1 MNRTLKR
8 PMFRMGGSAAEGITS
23 GLDKPKRG
31 LVDEPGKYSQTLDI
45 PDLLTKTRE
54 QMTPENIAA
63 YQPFVQRPQGEA
75 LNRFLINF
83 GLNLASTPPT
93 GRGFSG
99 LISTAAGAAKQ
110 PTTDLFA
117 DIDRERLTK
126 QSAEADLFKTL
137 LQGNIDIAAA
147 EAEGRAEG
155 GSKAFAFK
163 EKADDIEN
171 TMDIIFGLR
180 QKKKDS
186 PDGKLSK
193 EDQQLLSSK
202 ELRLQNLTKTD
213 EVVKSLL
220 SNKDYVQRVVRKIK
234 SLLLEVKDSD
244 GIPIYA
250 EDGSEKEAKLIEDI
264 QRYYLQ
270 FARTG
275 ELPDF
280 SVTENFAT
288 GGRAGYRVGGGVIG
302 GGEDMGANKVTET
315 ATTPEPQKMP
325 IDYDTLRARLPKE
338 ITDDVVRL
346 IAASPEALEDFATIA
361 TQQDVDQFNQKYS
374 VNLVLPQEA

>member
-8 PMFRMGGSAAEGITS
+8 PMFRMGGSTSEGITS

-45 PDLLTKTRE
+45 PDLLAKTRE
-54 QMTPENIAA
+54 QFTPENIAA
-63 YQPFVQRPQGEA
+63 YQPFMQRPQGEA

-83 GLNLASTPPT
+83 GLNLASTPPV
-93 GRGFSG
+93 GKGFSG

-110 PTTDLFA
+110 PTADLFE
-117 DIDRERLTK
+117 DIDRERLSK
-126 QSAEADLFKTL
+126 QTAEADLFKTL
-137 LQGNIDIAAA
+137 LEGNIDIAAA

-155 GSKAFAFK
+155 GGKAFAFK

-234 SLLLEVKDSD
+234 SLLLEVKDSE

-264 QRYYLQ
+264 QRYYLE

-288 GGRAGYRVGGGVIG
+288 GGRAGYMVGGGADIG
-302 GGEDMGANKVTET
+302 TAP
-315 ATTPEPQKMP
+315 ATTDQGSMPTRKMP

-346 IAASPEALEDFATIA
+346 IAASPKALEDFATIA

>member
-31 LVDEPGKYSQTLDI
+31 LVNEPGKYSQPPLNL

-63 YQPFVQRPQGEA
+63 YQPYMQRPQGEA

-83 GLNLASTPPT
+83 GLDLASRPPT

-99 LISTAAGAAKQ
+99 LIGTAASAAKA
-110 PTTDLFA
+110 PTEQLFA
-117 DIDRERLTK
+117 DIDRERLSK
-126 QSAEADLFKTL
+126 QAAEADLFKTL
-137 LQGNIDIAAA
+137 LEGNIDIAAA
-147 EAEGRAEG
+147 EAEGRGEG
-155 GSKAFAFK
+155 GAKAFAFK

-186 PDGKLSK
+186 PDGKLSQ

-220 SNKDYVQRVVRKIK
+220 SNKEYVQRVVRKIK
-234 SLLLEVKDSD
+234 SLLLEVKDSE

-288 GGRAGYRVGGGVIG
+288 GGRAGYMAGGGA
-302 GGEDMGANKVTET
+302 DMDMAT
-315 ATTPEPQKMP
+315 ATTDQGSMPTKKMP

>member
-31 LVDEPGKYSQTLDI
+31 LVNEPGKYSQPPLNL

-63 YQPFVQRPQGEA
+63 YQPYMQRPQGEA

-83 GLNLASTPPT
+83 GLDLASRPPT

-99 LISTAAGAAKQ
+99 LIGTAASAAKA
-110 PTTDLFA
+110 PTEQLFA
-117 DIDRERLTK
+117 DIDRERLSK
-126 QSAEADLFKTL
+126 QAAEADLFKTL
-137 LQGNIDIAAA
+137 LEGNIDIAAA
-147 EAEGRAEG
+147 EAEGRGEG
-155 GSKAFAFK
+155 GAKAFAFK

-171 TMDIIFGLR
+171 TMNIIFGLR

-186 PDGKLSK
+186 PDGKLSQ

-234 SLLLEVKDSD
+234 SLLLEVKDSE

-288 GGRAGYRVGGGVIG
+288 GGRAGYMAGGGA
-302 GGEDMGANKVTET
+302 DMNMAT
-315 ATTPEPQKMP
+315 ATTDQGSMPTKKMP

>member
-155 GSKAFAFK
+155 GGKAFAFK

-234 SLLLEVKDSD
+234 SLLLEVKDSQ

-280 SVTENFAT
+280 SSTENFAT
-288 GGRAGYRVGGGVIG
+288 GGRAGYMVGGGA
-302 GGEDMGANKVTET
+302 DMST
-315 ATTPEPQKMP
+315 APSTMDQESTPTTKMP
-325 IDYDTLRARLPKE
+325 INFETLRARLPKE

>member
-8 PMFRMGGSAAEGITS
+8 PMFRMGGSASAGITS

-31 LVDEPGKYSQTLDI
+31 LVNEPGKYSQPPLDL
-45 PDLLTKTRE
+45 PDLLGKTRE

-63 YQPFVQRPQGEA
+63 YQPFMQRPQGEA

-83 GLNLASTPPT
+83 GLDLASRPPT

-99 LISTAAGAAKQ
+99 LIGTAASAAKA
-110 PTTDLFA
+110 PTEQLFA
-117 DIDRERLTK
+117 DIDRERLSK
-126 QSAEADLFKTL
+126 QTAEADLFKTL
-137 LQGNIDIAAA
+137 LEGNIDIAAA
-147 EAEGRAEG
+147 EAEGRGEG
-155 GSKAFAFK
+155 GAKAFAFK

-186 PDGKLSK
+186 PDGTLSK

-234 SLLLEVKDSD
+234 SLLLEVKDGE

-264 QRYYLQ
+264 QKYYLQ

-288 GGRAGYRVGGGVIG
+288 GGRAGYMAGGGA
-302 GGEDMGANKVTET
+302 DMSTAS
-315 ATTPEPQKMP
+315 ATTDQESMPTKKMP

>member
-31 LVDEPGKYSQTLDI
+31 LVNEPGKYSQPPLDL
-45 PDLLTKTRE
+45 PNLLTKTRE

-63 YQPFVQRPQGEA
+63 YQPFMQRPQGEA

-83 GLNLASTPPT
+83 GLDLASRPPT

-99 LISTAAGAAKQ
+99 LIGTAASAAKA
-110 PTTDLFA
+110 PTEQLFA
-117 DIDRERLTK
+117 DIDRERLSK
-126 QSAEADLFKTL
+126 QTAEADLFKTL
-137 LQGNIDIAAA
+137 LEGNIDIAAA
-147 EAEGRAEG
+147 EAEGRGEG
-155 GSKAFAFK
+155 GAKAFAFK

-186 PDGKLSK
+186 PDGTLSK

-234 SLLLEVKDSD
+234 SLLLEVKDGE

-264 QRYYLQ
+264 QKYYLQ

-288 GGRAGYRVGGGVIG
+288 GGRAGYMAGGGA
-302 GGEDMGANKVTET
+302 DMSTAS
-315 ATTPEPQKMP
+315 ATTDQESMPTKKMP

>member
-31 LVDEPGKYSQTLDI
+31 LVNEPGKYSQPPLDL
-45 PDLLTKTRE
+45 PNLLTKTRE

-63 YQPFVQRPQGEA
+63 YQPFMQRPQGEA

-83 GLNLASTPPT
+83 GLDLASRPPT
-93 GRGFSG
+93 GKGFSG
-99 LISTAAGAAKQ
+99 LIGTAASAAKE
-110 PTTDLFA
+110 PTAQLFE
-117 DIDRERLTK
+117 DIDRERLSK
-126 QSAEADLFKTL
+126 QTAEADLFKTL
-137 LQGNIDIAAA
+137 LEGNIDIAAA
-147 EAEGRAEG
+147 EAEGRGEG
-155 GSKAFAFK
+155 GAKAFAFK

-186 PDGKLSK
+186 PDGTLSK

-234 SLLLEVKDSD
+234 SLLLEVKDNE

-264 QRYYLQ
+264 QKYYLQ

-288 GGRAGYRVGGGVIG
+288 GGRAGYMVGGGA
-302 GGEDMGANKVTET
+302 DMDTAP
-315 ATTPEPQKMP
+315 ATTDQESMPTRKMP

>member
-31 LVDEPGKYSQTLDI
+31 LVNEPGKYSQPPLDL
-45 PDLLTKTRE
+45 PNLLTKTRE
-54 QMTPENIAA
+54 QMTPENIQA
-63 YQPFVQRPQGEA
+63 YQPYVQRPQGEA

-93 GRGFSG
+93 GKGFSG

-110 PTTDLFA
+110 PTTDLFK

-126 QSAEADLFKTL
+126 QAAEADLFKTL
-137 LQGNIDIAAA
+137 LEGNIDIAAA
-147 EAEGRAEG
+147 EAEGRGEG
-155 GSKAFAFK
+155 GAKAFAFK

-180 QKKKDS
+180 QKKKDN

-234 SLLLEVKDSD
+234 SLLLEVKDSE

-250 EDGSEKEAKLIEDI
+250 EDGSKKEAKLIEDI
-264 QRYYLQ
+264 QKYYLE
-270 FARTG
+270 FSRTG
-275 ELPDF
+275 KLPDF
-280 SVTENFAT
+280 SSPESFAT
-288 GGRAGYRVGGGVIG
+288 GGRAGYMVGGGA
-302 GGEDMGANKVTET
+302 DMAQQSM
-315 ATTPEPQKMP
+315 TTDQESMSTRKMP

-338 ITDDVVRL
+338 ITDDIVKL
-346 IAASPEALEDFATIA
+346 ISTSPEALEDFATIA
-361 TQQDVDQFNQKYS
+361 TQQDVDQFNQKYR

>member
-8 PMFRMGGSAAEGITS
+8 PMFRMGGSAADGITS

-31 LVDEPGKYSQTLDI
+31 LVNEPGKYSQPPLNL

-54 QMTPENIAA
+54 QMTPENIEA
-63 YQPFVQRPQGEA
+63 YQPFMQRPQGEA

-83 GLNLASTPPT
+83 GLNLASTPPV
-93 GRGFSG
+93 GKGFSG

-117 DIDRERLTK
+117 DIDRERLSK
-126 QSAEADLFKTL
+126 QTAEADLFKTL
-137 LQGNIDIAAA
+137 LEGNIDIAAA
-147 EAEGRAEG
+147 EAEGRGEG
-155 GSKAFAFK
+155 GAKAFAFK

-186 PDGKLSK
+186 PDGTLSK

-234 SLLLEVKDSD
+234 SLLLEVKDNE

-264 QRYYLQ
+264 QKYYLQ

-288 GGRAGYRVGGGVIG
+288 GGRAGYMVGGGA
-302 GGEDMGANKVTET
+302 DMDTAP
-315 ATTPEPQKMP
+315 ATTDQESMPTRKMP

>member
-23 GLDKPKRG
+23 GLNKPKRG
-31 LVDEPGKYSQTLDI
+31 LVDEPGKYSQQ
-45 PDLLTKTRE
+45 LTDMSNVLARTRE
-54 QMTPENIAA
+54 QITPETLAM
-63 YQPFVQRPQGEA
+63 YQPYMQRPQGEA

-83 GLNLASTPPT
+83 GLNLASTPPV
-93 GRGFSG
+93 GKGFSG

-117 DIDRERLTK
+117 DIDRERLSK
-126 QSAEADLFKTL
+126 QTAEADLFKTL
-137 LQGNIDIAAA
+137 LEGNIDIAAA

-155 GSKAFAFK
+155 GGKAFAFK

-234 SLLLEVKDSD
+234 SLLLEVKDSE

-264 QRYYLQ
+264 QKYYLQ

-288 GGRAGYRVGGGVIG
+288 GGRAGYMVGGGA
-302 GGEDMGANKVTET
+302 DMDMAT
-315 ATTPEPQKMP
+315 ATTDQGSMPTRKMP

-346 IAASPEALEDFATIA
+346 IASSPEALEDFATIA

>member
-8 PMFRMGGSAAEGITS
+8 PMFRMGGSASAGITS

-31 LVDEPGKYSQTLDI
+31 LVNEPGKYSQPPLDL
-45 PDLLTKTRE
+45 PNLLTKTRE

-63 YQPFVQRPQGEA
+63 YQPFMQRPQGEA

-83 GLNLASTPPT
+83 GLDLASRPPT

-99 LISTAAGAAKQ
+99 LIGTAASAAKA
-110 PTTDLFA
+110 PTEQLFA
-117 DIDRERLTK
+117 DIDRERLSK
-126 QSAEADLFKTL
+126 QTAEADLFKTL
-137 LQGNIDIAAA
+137 LEGNIDIAAA
-147 EAEGRAEG
+147 EAEGRGEG
-155 GSKAFAFK
+155 GAKAFAFK

-186 PDGKLSK
+186 PDGTLSK

-234 SLLLEVKDSD
+234 SLLLEVKDNE

-264 QRYYLQ
+264 QKYYLQ

-288 GGRAGYRVGGGVIG
+288 GGRAGYMAGGGA
-302 GGEDMGANKVTET
+302 DMSTAS
-315 ATTPEPQKMP
+315 ATTDQESMPTKKMP

>member
-31 LVDEPGKYSQTLDI
+31 LVNEPGKYSQPPLNL

-63 YQPFVQRPQGEA
+63 YQPYMQRPQGEA

-83 GLNLASTPPT
+83 GLDLASRPPT

-99 LISTAAGAAKQ
+99 LIGTAASAAKA
-110 PTTDLFA
+110 PTEQLFA
-117 DIDRERLTK
+117 DIDRERLSK
-126 QSAEADLFKTL
+126 QAAEADLFKTL
-137 LQGNIDIAAA
+137 LEGNIDIAAA
-147 EAEGRAEG
+147 EAEGRGEG
-155 GSKAFAFK
+155 GAKAFAFK

-186 PDGKLSK
+186 PDGKLSQ

-234 SLLLEVKDSD
+234 SLLLEVKDGE

-288 GGRAGYRVGGGVIG
+288 GGRAGYMAGGGA
-302 GGEDMGANKVTET
+302 DMNMAT
-315 ATTPEPQKMP
+315 ATTDQGSMPTKKMP

>member
-8 PMFRMGGSAAEGITS
+8 PMFRMGGSAADGITS

-31 LVDEPGKYSQTLDI
+31 LVDEPGKYSQPPLNL

-54 QMTPENIAA
+54 QMTPENIEA
-63 YQPFVQRPQGEA
+63 YQPFMQRPQGEA

-83 GLNLASTPPT
+83 GLNLASTPPV
-93 GRGFSG
+93 GKGFSG

-117 DIDRERLTK
+117 DIDRERLSK
-126 QSAEADLFKTL
+126 QAAEADLFKTL
-137 LQGNIDIAAA
+137 LEGNIDIAAA
-147 EAEGRAEG
+147 EAEGRGEG
-155 GSKAFAFK
+155 GAKAFAFK

-186 PDGKLSK
+186 PDGTLSK

-234 SLLLEVKDSD
+234 SLLLEVKDSE

-264 QRYYLQ
+264 QKYYLQ

-288 GGRAGYRVGGGVIG
+288 GGRAGYMVGGGA
-302 GGEDMGANKVTET
+302 DMGTAP
-315 ATTPEPQKMP
+315 ATTDQESMSTRKMP